1 MHFTLPPPFTTIFE
15 ILQGWKEIWTLL
27 TLLPA
32 GPQHAINHA
41 ECAPYVDYVGRFHAT
56 ILVRFIFGTV
66 TACFLALMY
75 IAWIMPVSNNE
86 YLRKLTETTPE
97 RERS

>member
-1 MHFTLPPPFTTIFE
+1 VNANIPTTTIFE

-32 GPQHAINHA
+32 EPQHAINHA
-41 ECAPYVDYVGRFHAT
+41 ECAPCVDYVGRFHAT

-75 IAWIMPVSNNE
+75 IAWIMLVSNNE
-86 YLRKLTETTPE
+86 YLRKLAETTPE